1 MPERVTNSSIFIY
14 EIRLLYP
21 SCACWYQRS
30 SFLTFHNNL
39 DLWSALTPANWVNL
53 QNSYLNFTT
62 CGIMST
68 REAFADRKE
77 NLPSS
82 HGVSEAVASG
92 SSSHYTLKGIPHLVN
107 FYMLET
113 FEFPP
118 LNAALPRNHC
128 SRDWTGCQLSRIKNI
143 SLQTTSLCKKWPCK
157 RGLCIFSKL
166 TGLAL
171 GFASLHAL
179 VSSAAECQVSHLS
192 ILLNNSPKLHLLDQ

>member
-1 MPERVTNSSIFIY
+1 MLISEVIF
-14 EIRLLYP
+14 
-21 SCACWYQRS
+21 
-30 SFLTFHNNL
+30 L
-39 DLWSALTPANWVNL
+39 DLSQQPRLVKCSHSSKLSQLAEQPSQLHYMWHHVHKR
-53 QNSYLNFTT
+53 
-62 CGIMST
+62 GICWQ
-68 REAFADRKE
+68 ERKP
-77 NLPSS
+77 PSS
-82 HGVSEAVASG
+82 QGVSEAVASG

-118 LNAALPRNHC
+118 LNAGIAKKWLLRRLDRLPTESNKEYH
-128 SRDWTGCQLSRIKNI
+128 

-171 GFASLHAL
+171 GFASLHTL

-192 ILLNNSPKLHLLDQ
+192 IPVAWSWKEGAVDDHLVIGS